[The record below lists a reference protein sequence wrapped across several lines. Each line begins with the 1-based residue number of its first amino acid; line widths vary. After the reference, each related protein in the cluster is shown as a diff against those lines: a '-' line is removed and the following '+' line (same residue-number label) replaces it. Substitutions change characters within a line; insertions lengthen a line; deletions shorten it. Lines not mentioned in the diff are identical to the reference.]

1 MGQIQNSINGAMI
14 TTAAGVL
21 AGEHR
26 AQQAFEKDFAQY
38 NADVA
43 AVSEETAMGDTA
55 ITEQDMSKELKQ
67 KEDAMAVKQGV
78 MEHTKNQVSKK
89 QKREY
94 SAAKDAYEAMS
105 VQVNKLKAQYD
116 AFNQRVQFVTQNAEE
131 ARDRLGMGPND
142 NELPLPPQRADYTL
156 MNRGGKK

>member
-1 MGQIQNSINGAMI
+1 MGQIQNSVNSAMI
-14 TTAAGVL
+14 TTAAGIL

-43 AVSEETAMGDTA
+43 AISEELEMGDTA
-55 ITEQDMSKELKQ
+55 ITDQQISNEIEKGE
-67 KEDAMAVKQGV
+67 EVMARKRSI
-78 MEHTKNQVSKK
+78 MERTKNQISKK

-105 VQVNKLKAQYD
+105 VQVNKLRAQSD
-116 AFNQRVQFVTQNAEE
+116 VFNQRVQLVAQRAEE

-142 NELPLPPQRADYTL
+142 EELPLPPQRADYTL

>member
-1 MGQIQNSINGAMI
+1 MGQIQNSLNNAMI

-43 AVSEETAMGDTA
+43 AVGEETAMGDTA
-55 ITEQDMSKELKQ
+55 ITEQAMSKELKQ
-67 KEDAMAVKQGV
+67 KEDTMAVKQGV
-78 MEHTKNQVSKK
+78 MERTENQVSKK

-94 SAAKDAYEAMS
+94 SAAKDGYEAMS
-105 VQVNKLKAQYD
+105 VQVNKLRAQYD
-116 AFNQRVQFVTQNAEE
+116 AFNQRVQLVAQNAEE
-131 ARDRLGMGPND
+131 ARNRLGMGPND
-142 NELPLPPQRADYTL
+142 NDLPVPPQRADYTL